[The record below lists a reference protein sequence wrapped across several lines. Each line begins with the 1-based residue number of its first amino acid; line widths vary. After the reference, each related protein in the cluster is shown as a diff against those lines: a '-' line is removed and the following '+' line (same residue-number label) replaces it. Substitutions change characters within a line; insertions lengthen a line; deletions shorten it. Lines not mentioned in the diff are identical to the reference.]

1 MSTGLDKMFED
12 MSHTSGTP
20 FVSGTKS
27 NSTPASKQF
36 YILVRRV
43 PNENISNITTCTATN
58 VFFYDLI
65 QNPVFDSVLFIF
77 NCCFFGGEGG
87 RGGERR
93 GKRQKKD
100 EDLP

>member
-1 MSTGLDKMFED
+1 MFED

-58 VFFYDLI
+58 AFFYDLI

-77 NCCFFGGEGG
+77 NCCFFWGEGG
-87 RGGERR
+87 RGG
-93 GKRQKKD
+93 GKEGEETKKG
-100 EDLP
+100 